1 MRTPLKCA
9 DISPVE
15 ERNLGSQP
23 KPEHKGIWNGNCV
36 WQPGTDGHPYLG
48 VAQLE
53 ARVLWGH
60 QAVSSSLTTQTI
72 KEEKKMNEIQVFS
85 NEKFGQVRT
94 VMQDGEP
101 WFVAADVCKALEIP
115 NVGQA
120 LTRLEDDEKMNT
132 IISNDGNRGN
142 PTRTLVSEAGLYSLV
157 ISSRKPE
164 AKAFKRWIT
173 HEVIPTIRKT
183 GGYVHN
189 SEVFIQ
195 NYLPFADDTT
205 KQLFRLTLD
214 VVDKQNKE
222 IAANRKEIAEKS
234 AIIEEMT
241 PKASYYD
248 LVINSPSLV
257 PITEIAKDFGI
268 SAIALNRLLHT
279 EGIQFLNNNMWVLYQ
294 KYADKGYVGTKT
306 YAYPNK
312 AGKMVNTRMQTFWT
326 QKGRLF
332 IYNLLKGKG
341 ILPIMERGVA

>member
-1 MRTPLKCA
+1 MT
-9 DISPVE
+9 
-15 ERNLGSQP
+15 
-23 KPEHKGIWNGNCV
+23 
-36 WQPGTDGHPYLG
+36 
-48 VAQLE
+48 
-53 ARVLWGH
+53 
-60 QAVSSSLTTQTI
+60 
-72 KEEKKMNEIQVFS
+72 NEIQVFS
-85 NEKFGQVRT
+85 NEKFGQVRGL
-94 VMQDGEP
+94 MIGNEP
-101 WFVAADVCKALEIP
+101 WLVGKDVALGLLYSNPQKAIRDHVDP
-115 NVGQA
+115 
-120 LTRLEDDEKMNT
+120 ED
-132 IISNDGNRGN
+132 
-142 PTRTLVSEAGLYSLV
+142 RTVNESFTVNGTPATLINESGLYSL
-157 ISSRKPE
+157 IFGSKLE
-164 AKAFKRWIT
+164 KAKQYRRWVT
-173 HEVIPTIRKT
+173 SEVLPTIRKT

-189 SEVFIQ
+189 SEVFID

-257 PITEIAKDFGI
+257 PITAIAKDFGL

>member
-1 MRTPLKCA
+1 
-9 DISPVE
+9 
-15 ERNLGSQP
+15 
-23 KPEHKGIWNGNCV
+23 
-36 WQPGTDGHPYLG
+36 
-48 VAQLE
+48 
-53 ARVLWGH
+53 
-60 QAVSSSLTTQTI
+60 
-72 KEEKKMNEIQVFS
+72 MNEIQVFS

-101 WFVAADVCKALEIP
+101 WFVAADVCKALEIDRSQ
-115 NVGQA
+115 VR
-120 LTRLEDDEKMNT
+120 RLDDDE
-132 IISNDGNRGN
+132 RGVCLIH
-142 PTRTLVSEAGLYSLV
+142 TLGGDQDLTVVNEPGLYSLV
-157 ISSRKPE
+157 LGSRKPE

-214 VVDKQNKE
+214 VVDKQNKQ
-222 IAANRKEIAEKS
+222 IADQQKELAEKS
-234 AIIEEMT
+234 AAIEEMA

-257 PITEIAKDFGI
+257 PITAIAKDFGL

-332 IYNLLKGKG
+332 IYNLLKDKG
-341 ILPIMERGVA
+341 ILPIVERGVA